1 MIVNI
6 LPKQIVKTYTVEKI
20 DISISDLKL
29 NENVVLNTLLISDTG
44 ELIDS
49 VNFTL
54 EGEEYQRWSSDDT
67 YIIDLVCEKLG
78 LEKTD

>member
-54 EGEEYQRWSSDDT
+54 EGEEYQRWSNDDT

>member
-6 LPKQIVKTYTVEKI
+6 LPKQVVKTYTVEKI

-54 EGEEYQRWSSDDT
+54 EGEEYHRWSSDDT